1 MNTKLIGFII
11 LGVVLIGIGIW
22 QFGGS
27 NTQEQEAVSN
37 IKIEAPGEQ
46 PTITPPTSAPQDT
59 GEPSSAESGS
69 TTEDTEQV
77 VAAVTKITIEG
88 DEFSFAPANIS
99 VTRGTTVELTFKNIG
114 KAPHNYSVTE
124 LGLATKTIG
133 GGKTDVVTFV
143 APSTP
148 GTISYTSFCSVPGHR
163 EAGMVGTIEIK

>member
-11 LGVVLIGIGIW
+11 LGVILIGVTVW
-22 QFGGS
+22 QFADFRAPERDEIPAP
-27 NTQEQEAVSN
+27 T
-37 IKIEAPGEQ
+37 KIQAP
-46 PTITPPTSAPQDT
+46 T
-59 GEPSSAESGS
+59 GEPQSTSPSSEAP
-69 TTEDTEQV
+69 TTGTEPASPNEQGEQV
-77 VAAVTKITIEG
+77 VVAVTKITIEG

-143 APSTP
+143 VPDTP